1 MYLGMLIFGW
11 MTGLAA
17 GLVVSF
23 VYGAPLWLG
32 FIVWSL
38 GGSMIALAG
47 LVSIHLLSAS
57 HEKDSR
63 HAARVS

>member
-11 MTGLAA
+11 MFGLAA

-23 VYGAPLWLG
+23 GYGAPLWLG

-38 GGSMIALAG
+38 GGAAISLLG
-47 LVSIHLLSAS
+47 FVSLHLISGEPA
-57 HEKDSR
+57 KDSR
-63 HAARVS
+63 QAARVG